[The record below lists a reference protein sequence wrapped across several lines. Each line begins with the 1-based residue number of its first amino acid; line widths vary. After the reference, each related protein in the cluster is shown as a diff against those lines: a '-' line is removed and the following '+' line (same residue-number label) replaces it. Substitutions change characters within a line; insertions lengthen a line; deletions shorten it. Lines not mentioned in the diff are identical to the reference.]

1 MFKSFSFLIHKMW
14 VILVPILLH
23 HCEDKMGIYRQ
34 KEKEGE
40 LDIVPIVKEAKP
52 DTS

>member
-1 MFKSFSFLIHKMW
+1 MW
-14 VILVPILLH
+14 VIFVPILLH
-23 HCEDKMGIYRQ
+23 HCEDKLGIYRQ

-40 LDIVPIVKEAKP
+40 LDIVPIVKEAEP